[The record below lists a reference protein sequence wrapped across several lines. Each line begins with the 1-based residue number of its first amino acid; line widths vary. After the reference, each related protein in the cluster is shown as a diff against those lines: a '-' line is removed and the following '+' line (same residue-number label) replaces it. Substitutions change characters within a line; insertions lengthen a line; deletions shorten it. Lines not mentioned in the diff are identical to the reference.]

1 MDYLVL
7 ISLDPNQMTTYIAQ
21 FTAKH
26 RIIQIEQNS
35 IFTWRQESGEID
47 HSLLEDKINRES
59 SMHFY
64 QLVAGQ
70 NYEVILDD
78 ISVTVWKTMPFNG

>member
-1 MDYLVL
+1 
-7 ISLDPNQMTTYIAQ
+7 MTTYIAQ

-26 RIIQIEQNS
+26 RLIQIEQNS

-47 HSLLEDKINRES
+47 KTLLADKIKRES

-64 QLVAGQ
+64 QLLGGK
-70 NYEVILDD
+70 NYPIPEED
-78 ISVTVWKTMPFNG
+78 ISITVWKTMPFSG